1 MRRESFRIGLLD
13 FSQYG
18 LVTVIFRTLLE
29 MLGRVK
35 KVKLSDATFV
45 FVNKAK
51 IWNREVFGNVF
62 AKKKR
67 LMARL
72 GGSRELWPIAL
83 ATSFSIFKVS
93 FLMSITISY
102 NWRKSSRQ

>member
-1 MRRESFRIGLLD
+1 MNSDHCPLLLNLKLAERKFQNRPFRFQSIWL
-13 FSQYG
+13 SQ
-18 LVTVIFRTLLE
+18 VIFRTLLE

-72 GGSRELWPIAL
+72 GGI
-83 ATSFSIFKVS
+83 
-93 FLMSITISY
+93 
-102 NWRKSSRQ
+102 